1 MPCWHELQ
9 MVLHKILSSDSHNNN
24 VQNHD
29 YYSNHNFHNNNHYN
43 HNHNHNHNNNNYNYY
58 AKFPE
63 MALMQH
69 RILLWNWLPGN
80 SYNDDNHKNN
90 TNYTTTT
97 LQHHLLL
104 WDSVS
109 WNPLSRKKNDHFNSN
124 NKRKSRTRKYS
135 GQGQK
140 KSLKE
145 LS

>member
-9 MVLHKILSSDSHNNN
+9 MVLHKILSSNSHNNN
-24 VQNHD
+24 VKNHN

-43 HNHNHNHNNNNYNYY
+43 HNHNNNIYNYY
-58 AKFPE
+58 AKFAE

-80 SYNDDNHKNN
+80 SDNDDNHKNN

-124 NKRKSRTRKYS
+124 DKRKSSTRRYS
-135 GQGQK
+135 GRGQK
-140 KSLKE
+140 THCKNFHKKS
-145 LS
+145 